1 MSFINFVNS
10 VTYTLCFSIF
20 VIIGGM
26 IRMRVLGCGGGGGCS
41 GCELNWE
48 GGRMGVEVR
57 EDTKCFAV
65 TFSLFQGVL

>member
-1 MSFINFVNS
+1 MFLYICYNRG
-10 VTYTLCFSIF
+10 YDKDE
-20 VIIGGM
+20 GAGM
-26 IRMRVLGCGGGGGCS
+26 WGGCS

>member
-1 MSFINFVNS
+1 
-10 VTYTLCFSIF
+10 
-20 VIIGGM
+20 
-26 IRMRVLGCGGGGGCS
+26 MRVLGCVGGGGGGS

>member
-1 MSFINFVNS
+1 MFLYICYNRG
-10 VTYTLCFSIF
+10 YDKDE
-20 VIIGGM
+20 GAGM
-26 IRMRVLGCGGGGGCS
+26 WRGGCS